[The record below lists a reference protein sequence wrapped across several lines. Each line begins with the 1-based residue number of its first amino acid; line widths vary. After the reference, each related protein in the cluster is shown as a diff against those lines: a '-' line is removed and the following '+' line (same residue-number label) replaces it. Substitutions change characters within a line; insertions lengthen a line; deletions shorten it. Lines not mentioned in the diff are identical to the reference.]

1 MKRKFAVAI
10 ALAAILEACSSRP
23 AGTPPP
29 AAVPV
34 KVGQARHIQA
44 PATVAVSGAVVSP
57 ENPSNVAFL
66 VPGKVIQVG
75 PREGDSVKR
84 GQVLAQIDP
93 MDYSLGVSAAAA
105 QAAAARAVLQK
116 VESSVRPELL
126 EQARVAFERAQNEY
140 QRMKQVYDA
149 KSLPPNDFEKFKA
162 VYEASRQ
169 QYEQARAGGQKE
181 DRAQAR
187 AALEQAAAAE
197 DIARKHLAD
206 ATLTAPMDGF
216 IANRSVEV
224 GDMASAG
231 RPVFQIVQLDP
242 VEISVGVPETD
253 IHLVRTGQTATV
265 QIPALPGETFQGVVR
280 VINVAADPSTRTYMV
295 RIAVPNPKHAL
306 RLGMIAEARIRGD
319 RQLDLMT
326 VPGDAIVHDPQG
338 ASTVFV
344 YFPDQGRVYSRRV
357 ELGTVYGA
365 EVEIKNGLSGAEL
378 LVLAGQGKLRD
389 GFAVSVVEQV
399 EPAGPARGPEVR

>member
-1 MKRKFAVAI
+1 MKRKYAVVI

-23 AGTPPP
+23 ASTPPP

-44 PATVAVSGAVVSP
+44 PATVAVSGSVVSP

-66 VPGKVIQVG
+66 VPGKVVQVG
-75 PREGDSVKR
+75 PREGDYVKR

-105 QAAAARAVLQK
+105 QAAAVRAVLQK

-126 EQARVAFERAQNEY
+126 EQARVAFERAQDEY
-140 QRMKQVYDA
+140 QRMKQVYEA

-187 AALEQAAAAE
+187 AALEQATAAE

-216 IANRSVEV
+216 VANRSIEV

-242 VEISVGVPETD
+242 VEISVGVPESD

-265 QIPALPGETFQGVVR
+265 QIPALPGDTFQGVVR

-295 RIAVPNPKHAL
+295 RIAVPNPRHAL

-326 VPGDAIVHDPQG
+326 APGDAIVRDPQG

-357 ELGTVYGA
+357 ELGTVYGT

-389 GFAVSVVEQV
+389 GSTVSVVEQ
-399 EPAGPARGPEVR
+399 AAPARGPEVR

>member
-1 MKRKFAVAI
+1 MKRKLAIAI
-10 ALAAILEACSSRP
+10 ALAAILTACSTRP
-23 AGTPPP
+23 VGAP
-29 AAVPV
+29 APMAVPV
-34 KVGQARHIQA
+34 QVGQAHHIQA
-44 PATVAVSGAVVSP
+44 PATVSVSGSVVSP
-57 ENPSNVAFL
+57 GSPSNAAFL
-66 VPGKVIQVG
+66 VSGKVIKVG
-75 PREGDSVKR
+75 PREGDYVKQ

-116 VESSVRPELL
+116 VESPVRPEML
-126 EQARVAFERAQNEY
+126 EQARVAFERAQDEY
-140 QRMKQVYDA
+140 RRMKQVYDA
-149 KSLPPNDFEKFKA
+149 KSLPPNDFQKFKA
-162 VYEASRQ
+162 AYEASQQ

-181 DRAQAR
+181 DRAQAK
-187 AALEQAAAAE
+187 AASDQAAAAE
-197 DIARKHLAD
+197 EIARKHLAD
-206 ATLTAPMDGF
+206 TTLTAPLDGF
-216 IANRSVEV
+216 VANRSIEV

-242 VEISVGVPETD
+242 VEINVGVPETD
-253 IHLVRTGQTATV
+253 IHLVRTGQTAAV
-265 QIPALPGETFQGVVR
+265 QVPALPGVTFQGVVR

-319 RQLDLMT
+319 RQLDLLT
-326 VPGDAIVHDPQG
+326 LPGDAIVHDPQG

-357 ELGTVYGA
+357 DVGTVYGA

-378 LVLAGQGKLRD
+378 LVLGGQSKLRD
-389 GFAVSVVEQV
+389 GSAVTVVELPPPQA
-399 EPAGPARGPEVR
+399 PTRRPGAR

>member
-1 MKRKFAVAI
+1 
-10 ALAAILEACSSRP
+10 
-23 AGTPPP
+23 
-29 AAVPV
+29 
-34 KVGQARHIQA
+34 
-44 PATVAVSGAVVSP
+44 VVSP

-66 VPGKVIQVG
+66 VPGKVVQVG

-84 GQVLAQIDP
+84 GQVLARIDP
-93 MDYSLGVSAAAA
+93 VDYLLGVSAAAA
-105 QAAAARAVLQK
+105 QAAAARAALQK

-126 EQARVAFERAQNEY
+126 EQARVAFERAQDEY
-140 QRMKQVYDA
+140 QRMKQVYEA

-187 AALEQAAAAE
+187 AALEQATAAE

-216 IANRSVEV
+216 VANRSIEV

-231 RPVFQIVQLDP
+231 RQVYQIVQLDP

-265 QIPALPGETFQGVVR
+265 QIPALPGDTFQGVVR
-280 VINVAADPSTRTYMV
+280 VINVAADPSSRTYMV
-295 RIAVPNPKHAL
+295 RIAVP
-306 RLGMIAEARIRGD
+306 IRGD

-357 ELGTVYGA
+357 ELGTVYGT

-378 LVLAGQGKLRD
+378 LVVAGQGKLRD
-389 GFAVSVVEQV
+389 GFAVTVVASAPE
-399 EPAGPARGPEVR
+399 AR

>member
-1 MKRKFAVAI
+1 MKMKLAVAVV
-10 ALAAILEACSSRP
+10 LAAILGACSSRP
-23 AGTPPP
+23 AATQAPT
-29 AAVPV
+29 AVPV
-34 KVGQARHIQA
+34 QVGQAHRIQA
-44 PATVAVSGAVVSP
+44 PAMVSVSGSVVSP
-57 ENPSNVAFL
+57 ENPSNAAFL
-66 VPGKVIQVG
+66 VSGKVIQVG
-75 PREGDSVKR
+75 PREGDYVKR

-93 MDYSLGVSAAAA
+93 TDYSLGVSAAAA
-105 QAAAARAVLQK
+105 QAAAASAVLQK
-116 VESSVRPELL
+116 VESPVRPEML

-149 KSLPPNDFEKFKA
+149 KSLPPNDFQKFKA
-162 VYEASRQ
+162 AYEASRQ

-187 AALEQAAAAE
+187 AAFDQAAAAE
-197 DIARKHLAD
+197 AIARKRLAD
-206 ATLTAPMDGF
+206 ATLAAPLDGF

-242 VEISVGVPETD
+242 VEINVGVPESD
-253 IHLVRTGQTATV
+253 IHMVRSGQTASV
-265 QIPALPGETFQGVVR
+265 QVPALPGAAFEGAVR

-295 RIAVPNPKHAL
+295 RIAVPNPNHAL
-306 RLGMIAEARIRGD
+306 RLGMIAEAQIRGD

-326 VPGDAIVHDPQG
+326 LPGDAIVHDPQG

-357 ELGTVYGA
+357 EVGTVYGT

-378 LVLAGQGKLRD
+378 VVLAGQNKLRD
-389 GFAVSVVEQV
+389 GSAVSVADQAA
-399 EPAGPARGPEVR
+399 PGAPARGPEVR

>member
-1 MKRKFAVAI
+1 MKRKLAGTVV
-10 ALAAILEACSSRP
+10 LAAILGACSSHP
-23 AGTPPP
+23 AGTPAPTT
-29 AAVPV
+29 VPV
-34 KVGQARHIQA
+34 KVGQAHRFQA
-44 PATVAVSGAVVSP
+44 PATVPVSGSVVSP
-57 ENPSNVAFL
+57 DNPSNVAFL
-66 VPGKVIQVG
+66 VSGKAIQAG
-75 PREGDSVKR
+75 PREGDYVKR
-84 GQVLAQIDP
+84 GQVLAAIDP
-93 MDYSLGVSAAAA
+93 TDYSLGVKAAVA
-105 QAAAARAVLQK
+105 QAAAAQAVLQK
-116 VESSVRPELL
+116 VESPVRPELL
-126 EQARVAFERAQNEY
+126 EQARVAFERAQDEY
-140 QRMKQVYDA
+140 QRMKQVYEA

-187 AALEQAAAAE
+187 AALEQATAAE

-206 ATLTAPMDGF
+206 ATLTAPVDGF

-242 VEISVGVPETD
+242 VEISVGVPESD

-265 QIPALPGETFQGVVR
+265 QIPALPGDTFQGVVR

-295 RIAVPNPKHAL
+295 RIAVPNPRHAL

-319 RQLDLMT
+319 RQLDVMT

-344 YFPDQGRVYSRRV
+344 YFPDQQRVYSRRV
-357 ELGTVYGA
+357 ELGTVYGT
-365 EVEIKNGLSGAEL
+365 EVEIK
-378 LVLAGQGKLRD
+378 K
-389 GFAVSVVEQV
+389 
-399 EPAGPARGPEVR
+399 